1 MAGGG
6 VQHGLSAAEMR
17 DFVHKTR
24 AQLNAEQAQVYA
36 KLEAVVIQGEGGGGS
51 RMGAGAAAVLKGGRR
66 DGEAKGPR
74 LASYISIIPLTPYI
88 NLLLLLDAMK
98 PTMYRLLL
106 PALSKP
112 PFV

>member
-6 VQHGLSAAEMR
+6 EQHGLSAAERR
-17 DFVHKTR
+17 DFVRKTR
-24 AQLNAEQAQVYA
+24 AQLNAEQAKVYA

-74 LASYISIIPLTPYI
+74 LASYISLIALTPYI

-98 PTMYRLLL
+98 PYIDC
-106 PALSKP
+106 
-112 PFV
+112 